1 MLGNGIGKQIVF
13 KWHDANHFGL
23 GKYDRSKA
31 LKLPKHQWKEPTQ
44 REIRENTDEIS
55 NLN

>member
-1 MLGNGIGKQIVF
+1 MIFQLA
-13 KWHDANHFGL
+13 WLNHFGL
-23 GKYDRSKA
+23 GENDQIKD

-44 REIRENTDEIS
+44 REIRENTDKMS